1 MRASRFVT
9 CSPVIALWGLV
20 ALSTGCSQEQPPAQ
34 ELARVVVTQV
44 NPVNDTQPIAF
55 TGDIQAR
62 VQTPLGFR
70 VSGKI
75 SERLAD
81 VGNRVREGQVLARLD
96 PQDLRNNLAAAQA
109 QVDAQEAR
117 TRLARVDFERQAAL
131 LPKGYTSRS
140 QYDQAQA
147 TLDGARSALQAAV
160 AQRDD
165 ARKQLGYTELRA
177 SAAGVLTARH
187 AEAGQVVQAGAAIF
201 DLAVSGERDAVFD
214 LYESLSRELKL
225 GQTLPVSLQA
235 QPAVTT
241 RGTLREIAPTVAAA
255 TGTVRIKV
263 QLDRPPPA
271 MTLGAVVNAQVPGTA
286 AQGFALPWTALNG
299 TTDQP
304 AVWRLDDDGR
314 VSLQPLHIERYTR
327 DSIIVSDGLKAGDR
341 IVIAGGQSLSPGQRV
356 EVAERSTFAEVR
368 P

>member
-1 MRASRFVT
+1 MRALRLARLCQVT
-9 CSPVIALWGLV
+9 AALTLV
-20 ALSTGCSQEQPPAQ
+20 TLLPGCSQEQPPTE
-34 ELARVVVTQV
+34 ELARVVVVQLS
-44 NPVNDTQPIAF
+44 PIKDSQRIPF

-62 VQTPLGFR
+62 VQAPLGFR

-81 VGNRVREGQVLARLD
+81 VGDRVREGQVLARLD

-109 QVDAQEAR
+109 QVEAQEAR

-147 TLDGARSALQAAV
+147 TLDGARSALQTAV

-187 AEAGQVVQAGAAIF
+187 AEAGQVVQAGTAIF
-201 DLAVSGERDAVFD
+201 DLAVSGDLDAVFD
-214 LYESLSRELKL
+214 LYESLARELKV
-225 GQTLPVSLQA
+225 GQTLPVALQA

-241 RGTLREIAPTVAAA
+241 RGTLREIAPTVASS
-255 TGTVRIKV
+255 GTVRVKV
-263 QLDRPPPA
+263 QLDRPPAATTP
-271 MTLGAVVNAQVPGTA
+271 GAVVNAQLEGATE
-286 AQGFALPWTALNG
+286 QGFALPWTALNG
-299 TTDQP
+299 TTEQP
-304 AVWRLDDDGR
+304 AAWRLGEDGR
-314 VSLQPLHIERYTR
+314 VSLQPLRIERFTR
-327 DSIIVSDGLKAGDR
+327 DSIIVSEGLAAGDR
-341 IVIAGGQSLSPGQRV
+341 IVVAGGQALSPGQRV
-356 EVAERSTFAEVR
+356 EVAERSAFNEVR

>member
-9 CSPVIALWGLV
+9 RCPVIALGILV
-20 ALSTGCSQEQPPAQ
+20 ALSAGCSQEQPPAQ

-44 NPVNDTQPIAF
+44 RPVNDTQTIAF

-75 SERLAD
+75 SERLAN
-81 VGNRVREGQVLARLD
+81 VGDRVRDGQVLARLD

-109 QVDAQEAR
+109 QVDAQQAR

-177 SAAGVLTARH
+177 SGTGVLTARH

-201 DLAVSGERDAVFD
+201 DLAVSGELDAVFD
-214 LYESLSRELKL
+214 LYESLSRELKV
-225 GQTLPVSLQA
+225 GQTLPIALQA
-235 QPAVTT
+235 QPTVTT
-241 RGTLREIAPTVAAA
+241 PGTLREIAPTVAA

-263 QLDRPPPA
+263 QLDQPPPA
-271 MTLGAVVNAQVPGTA
+271 MTLGAVVNVQLPGTA
-286 AQGFALPWTALNG
+286 GQGFALPWTALNG
-299 TTDQP
+299 TTEQP

-327 DSIIVSDGLKAGDR
+327 DSIIVSSGLKAGER

-356 EVAERSTFAEVR
+356 EVAERSTFAEVQ

>member
-1 MRASRFVT
+1 MRAHRFSASLCQAMT
-9 CSPVIALWGLV
+9 ALTLL
-20 ALSTGCSQEQPPAQ
+20 ALLPGCSQEHPPTV
-34 ELARVVVTQV
+34 ELARVVVIQLS
-44 NPVNDTQPIAF
+44 PVNDTQRYPF

-62 VQTPLGFR
+62 VQAPLGFR

-81 VGNRVREGQVLARLD
+81 VGDRVRAGQVLARLD

-109 QVDAQEAR
+109 QVEAQEAR
-117 TRLARVDFERQAAL
+117 ARLARIDFERQAAL

-147 TLDGARSALQAAV
+147 TLDGARSALQTAT

-201 DLAVSGERDAVFD
+201 DLAVSGELDAVFD
-214 LYESLSRELKL
+214 LYESLARELKL

-241 RGTLREIAPTVAAA
+241 QGTLREIAPTVASS
-255 TGTVRIKV
+255 GTVRVKV
-263 QLDRPPPA
+263 QLDQPPA
-271 MTLGAVVNAQVPGTA
+271 GMTLGAVVNAQVAGA
-286 AQGFALPWTALNG
+286 AGQGFALPWTALNG

-304 AVWRLDDDGR
+304 AAWRLNEDGR
-314 VSLQPLHIERYTR
+314 VSLQPLRIERYTR
-327 DSIIVSDGLKAGDR
+327 DSIFVTEGLKAGDR
-341 IVIAGGQSLSPGQRV
+341 VVVAGGQALSPGQRV
-356 EVAERSTFAEVR
+356 ELAERSAFNEVR

>member
-1 MRASRFVT
+1 MRALRLARLCQVT
-9 CSPVIALWGLV
+9 AALTLV
-20 ALSTGCSQEQPPAQ
+20 TLLPGCSQEQPPTE
-34 ELARVVVTQV
+34 ELARVVVVQLS
-44 NPVNDTQPIAF
+44 PIKDSQRIPF

-62 VQTPLGFR
+62 VQAPLGFR

-81 VGNRVREGQVLARLD
+81 VGDRVREGQVLARLD

-109 QVDAQEAR
+109 QVEAQEAR

-147 TLDGARSALQAAV
+147 TLDGARSALQTAV

-187 AEAGQVVQAGAAIF
+187 AEAGQVVQAGTAIF
-201 DLAVSGERDAVFD
+201 DLAVSGDLDAVFD
-214 LYESLSRELKL
+214 LYESLARELKV
-225 GQTLPVSLQA
+225 GQTLPVALQA

-241 RGTLREIAPTVAAA
+241 RGILREIAPTVASS
-255 TGTVRIKV
+255 GTVRVKV
-263 QLDRPPPA
+263 QLDRPPAA
-271 MTLGAVVNAQVPGTA
+271 MTLGAVVNAQLEGATE
-286 AQGFALPWTALNG
+286 QGFALPWTALNG
-299 TTDQP
+299 TTEQP
-304 AVWRLDDDGR
+304 AAWRLGDDGR
-314 VSLQPLHIERYTR
+314 VSLQPLRIERYTR
-327 DSIIVSDGLKAGDR
+327 DSIIVSEGLKAGDR
-341 IVIAGGQSLSPGQRV
+341 IVVAGGQALSPGQRV
-356 EVAERSTFAEVR
+356 EVAERSAFNEVR

>member
-1 MRASRFVT
+1 M
-9 CSPVIALWGLV
+9 
-20 ALSTGCSQEQPPAQ
+20 
-34 ELARVVVTQV
+34 VVTQV
-44 NPVNDTQPIAF
+44 SPVSDTQPIAF

-201 DLAVSGERDAVFD
+201 DLAVSGERDAVFE

-225 GQTLPVSLQA
+225 GQTLPVALQG
-235 QPAVTT
+235 QPTVTT
-241 RGTLREIAPTVAAA
+241 QGTLREIAPTVAA

-263 QLDRPPPA
+263 QLDQPPPA
-271 MTLGAVVNAQVPGTA
+271 MTLGAVVNAQVPSTA

-304 AVWRLDDDGR
+304 AVWRLDDAGR

-327 DSIIVSDGLKAGDR
+327 DSIIVSDGLKAGER

>member
-1 MRASRFVT
+1 MRALRLARLCQVT
-9 CSPVIALWGLV
+9 AALTLV
-20 ALSTGCSQEQPPAQ
+20 TLLPGCSQEQPPTE
-34 ELARVVVTQV
+34 ELARVVVVQLS
-44 NPVNDTQPIAF
+44 PIKDSQRIPF

-62 VQTPLGFR
+62 VQAPLAFR

-81 VGNRVREGQVLARLD
+81 VGDRVREGQVLARLD

-109 QVDAQEAR
+109 QVEAQEAR

-147 TLDGARSALQAAV
+147 TLDGARSALQTAV

-187 AEAGQVVQAGAAIF
+187 AEAGQVVQAGTAIF
-201 DLAVSGERDAVFD
+201 DLAVSGDRDAAFD
-214 LYESLSRELKL
+214 LYESLARELKV
-225 GQTLPVSLQA
+225 GQTLPVALQA

-241 RGTLREIAPTVAAA
+241 RGTLREIAPTVASS
-255 TGTVRIKV
+255 GTVRVKV
-263 QLDRPPPA
+263 QLDRPPA
-271 MTLGAVVNAQVPGTA
+271 VMTLGAVVNAQLEGATE
-286 AQGFALPWTALNG
+286 QGFALPWTAPTG
-299 TTDQP
+299 GSACSRCASGAIPATASSSARASRPATASWSP
-304 AVWRLDDDGR
+304 AVRR
-314 VSLQPLHIERYTR
+314 
-327 DSIIVSDGLKAGDR
+327 
-341 IVIAGGQSLSPGQRV
+341 
-356 EVAERSTFAEVR
+356 
-368 P
+368 